1 MVSVAETFDTF
12 RIARVRF
19 QEVGGR
25 GAILVGDQL
34 DEQGRAATRTTLR
47 VPGRLLRGSKPF
59 HVSQTMQVR
68 GREASWRDPRTGGQ
82 ERQIIVDEWFEIRP
96 RGANWV
102 DYVTHSPSFAGIG
115 RTTARLIWDH
125 LGVELFSLLSRG
137 DSAQLAAAVPGLG
150 AEKAAALIDA
160 WRTSG
165 QERLIEWLDERQL
178 PRTMSNVLLKAYA
191 DQDEAV
197 SRLTADPYRLL
208 AFGLPWKRADEI
220 ARHAFAVAD
229 RDPRRLHAAAVAV
242 LIGEYDQGHTAA
254 SAATLTEGIKR
265 LLTVD
270 EEAAIQA
277 LRLVF
282 ADGGFVR
289 TGHDLF
295 QLRGVHVMERSIAA
309 DLARRCTTAAQGRL
323 DLGSESAIDD
333 YERSGKGGIHL
344 TDRQRQA
351 VRNGLEMP
359 LSVVVGGAGTGKT
372 ACLEALHHA
381 VEHLS
386 GRRDAVLQMAL
397 AGRAAKRMREATGR
411 DAVTIAGFL
420 HTVDE
425 DRIAQVSHLVI
436 DEASMLDVPGFYAVL
451 RRLRG
456 RTNIVLVGDE
466 FQLPPVGS
474 GKILHLLAQRNGV
487 PITILDRVW
496 RQEEG
501 NSIRTV
507 ATAIRSGIAP
517 ELPVFAGSGDGVSIV
532 HPGYDLTTKV
542 RELFEMLG
550 GLNQNSDLCVM
561 TPRRRTG
568 PGNALAI
575 NTAIHRA
582 HFADGEHVGGEAGDT
597 GFCVGD
603 RFVCDV
609 NHWEADLMNGSLG
622 RILRCATADE
632 IEKAR
637 LKKAE
642 SATSEDGI
650 PVALVEVDGESR
662 LLEGRH
668 LLDSSWG
675 YALTCHRAQ
684 GSDFS
689 RVIVVLDGKVDRSW
703 LYTAVTRGRRQIVL
717 VGTPEQV
724 RQIVATAPRVD
735 ERQVGL
741 KALLSHFLGPSQ
753 EASNG

>member
-1 MVSVAETFDTF
+1 M
-12 RIARVRF
+12 
-19 QEVGGR
+19 
-25 GAILVGDQL
+25 
-34 DEQGRAATRTTLR
+34 
-47 VPGRLLRGSKPF
+47 
-59 HVSQTMQVR
+59 
-68 GREASWRDPRTGGQ
+68 
-82 ERQIIVDEWFEIRP
+82 
-96 RGANWV
+96 
-102 DYVTHSPSFAGIG
+102 DYVTHNPSFAGIG
-115 RTTARLIWDH
+115 RTTARLIWDR

-137 DSAQLAAAVPGLG
+137 DSAQLAAAVPNLG

-160 WRTSG
+160 WKASG

-178 PRTMSNVLLKAYA
+178 PRKLSNVLLKAYA

-197 SRLTADPYRLL
+197 SRVTADPYRLL
-208 AFGLPWKRADEI
+208 AFGLSWRDVDKI
-220 ARHAFAVAD
+220 ARYAFTVAD

-242 LIGEYDQGHTAA
+242 LIWEYDQGHTAA
-254 SAATLTEGIKR
+254 SAAKLTEGIKR
-265 LLTVD
+265 LLDVD
-270 EEAAIQA
+270 DDAADQA
-277 LRLVF
+277 LRLVY

-289 TGHDLF
+289 AGHDLF
-295 QLRGVHVMERSIAA
+295 QLRGVHVMERSIAT
-309 DLARRCTTAAQGRL
+309 DLARRCTSAAQVRL
-323 DLGSESAIDD
+323 DLGYESAIDD
-333 YERSGKGGIHL
+333 YERCGKGGIRL

-359 LSVVVGGAGTGKT
+359 LSIVVGGAGTGKT

-381 VEHLS
+381 VEHRS
-386 GRRDAVLQMAL
+386 GRNDAVLQMAL

-411 DAVTIAGFL
+411 EAVTIAGFL

-474 GKILHLLAQRNGV
+474 GKILHLLARRTGV
-487 PITILDRVW
+487 PVTILDKVW

-501 NSIRTV
+501 NSIRSV
-507 ATAIRSGIAP
+507 ATSIRAGIAP
-517 ELPVFAGSGDGVSIV
+517 ELPVFAGLADGVSIA
-532 HPGYDLTTKV
+532 HPGNDLTKKV
-542 RELFEMLG
+542 RDLFETLG
-550 GLNQNSDLCVM
+550 GLDQQSDLCVM

-575 NTAIHRA
+575 NAEIHHA
-582 HFADGEHVGGEAGDT
+582 YFAAGEHVGGDDDDT

-609 NHWEADLMNGSLG
+609 NIWDADLMNGSLG

-632 IEKAR
+632 IEAAR
-637 LKKAE
+637 CKNAE
-642 SATSEDGI
+642 NAKSEDGL
-650 PVALVEVDGESR
+650 PAALVEVDGEKR
-662 LLEGRH
+662 LLEWRH
-668 LLDSSWG
+668 LLDCSWG

-684 GSDFS
+684 GSDFG

-717 VGTPEQV
+717 VGTLEQV
-724 RQIVATAPRVD
+724 RQIVATPPRVD
-735 ERQVGL
+735 ERRVGL
-741 KALLSHFLGPSQ
+741 EALLLHFLPQSQ
-753 EASNG
+753 EALHG

>member
-1 MVSVAETFDTF
+1 M
-12 RIARVRF
+12 
-19 QEVGGR
+19 
-25 GAILVGDQL
+25 
-34 DEQGRAATRTTLR
+34 
-47 VPGRLLRGSKPF
+47 
-59 HVSQTMQVR
+59 
-68 GREASWRDPRTGGQ
+68 
-82 ERQIIVDEWFEIRP
+82 
-96 RGANWV
+96 
-102 DYVTHSPSFAGIG
+102 DYVTHSPSFVGIG

-137 DSAQLAAAVPGLG
+137 DSAQLSAAVPGLG
-150 AEKAAALIDA
+150 TEKATALIDA
-160 WRTSG
+160 WRASG

-178 PRTMSNVLLKAYA
+178 PRRLSNVLLKAYA

-208 AFGLPWKRADEI
+208 AFGLSWKEVDKI
-220 ARHAFAVAD
+220 ARNAFAVAEQD
-229 RDPRRLHAAAVAV
+229 LRRLHAAAVAV
-242 LIGEYDQGHTAA
+242 LMGEYDQGHTAA
-254 SAATLTEGIKR
+254 SAAKLTEGIKR

-270 EEAAIQA
+270 EEAAAQA
-277 LRLVF
+277 LRLAF

-309 DLARRCTTAAQGRL
+309 DLARRCTSAAQVRL
-323 DLGSESAIDD
+323 DLDCESAIDD
-333 YERSGKGGIHL
+333 YERCGKSCIRL

-359 LSVVVGGAGTGKT
+359 LSAVVGGAGTGKT

-381 VEHLS
+381 IERMS
-386 GRRDAVLQMAL
+386 GRKNAVLQMAL

-425 DRIAQVSHLVI
+425 ERIAQISHLVI

-456 RTNIVLVGDE
+456 RANIVLVGDE

-474 GKILHLLAQRNGV
+474 GKILHLLARRNGV
-487 PITILDRVW
+487 PATILDRVW

-507 ATAIRSGIAP
+507 ATAIRSGIVP
-517 ELPVFAGSGDGVSIV
+517 EIPLFFGPADGVSII
-532 HPGYDLTTKV
+532 HPGDDLTAKV

-550 GLNQNSDLCVM
+550 GLEQQSDLRVM

-568 PGNALAI
+568 SDSALAI

-582 HFADGEHVGGEAGDT
+582 HFADGEHVVEEDDDT

-609 NHWEADLMNGSLG
+609 NHWDVDLMNGSLG

-632 IEKAR
+632 IEAASR
-637 LKKAE
+637 EKAE
-642 SATSEDGI
+642 GVKPERGLPA
-650 PVALVEVDGESR
+650 ALVEIDGKER
-662 LLEGRH
+662 LLERRH
-668 LLDSSWG
+668 LLDCSWG

-684 GSDFS
+684 GSDFG
-689 RVIVVLDGKVDRSW
+689 RVIVVLNGKVDRSW
-703 LYTAVTRGRRQIVL
+703 LYTAVTRGRQQIVL

-724 RQIVATAPRVD
+724 RQIVATVPRVD

-741 KALLSHFLGPSQ
+741 EALLSRFLASSR
-753 EASNG
+753 EALHG